1 VETQILPTDTK
12 KKITLLIRTLI
23 DNVSEIKDWIV
34 QLFDKWSRF
43 AQKEQK
49 EKNKIPLKTSSL
61 QMIKRLT

>member
-1 VETQILPTDTK
+1 
-12 KKITLLIRTLI
+12 LIRTLI

-34 QLFDKWSRF
+34 QLFDRWSRF
-43 AQKEQK
+43 SQKEQK